1 MDQNIILL
9 FIKILTF
16 ILLTWICNFYNDMN
30 TLNKYLDERCSFRR
44 KLNSRK
50 YPLLAQYKQGKDL
63 CIANSKEEIP
73 GNEVI
78 KQNNISNNKK
88 GANGKHK
95 QSCRSSLYVQKYGK
109 NVDQN
114 KCIIPKTKK
123 YSDYEQKIFKELDYN
138 DYLKNIKIIEDKEYK
153 KVKRKKLRIRISLF
167 FLFILVLMMPILD
180 LLLEKL
186 ATGGLLGSL
195 GLFYINK
202 VEGAHTIGGVL
213 STLFAID

>member
-1 MDQNIILL
+1 
-9 FIKILTF
+9 
-16 ILLTWICNFYNDMN
+16 MN
-30 TLNKYLDERCSFRR
+30 SLNKYLDEKCSFRR

-63 CIANSKEEIP
+63 CITNSKEEIP
-73 GNEVI
+73 DNEVN
-78 KQNNISNNKK
+78 KQKNISINKK
-88 GANGKHK
+88 GSNGKHK

-138 DYLKNIKIIEDKEYK
+138 DYLKNIKIIEDKEYR
-153 KVKRKKLRIRISLF
+153 KVKRKKRRIRISLLLLF
-167 FLFILVLMMPILD
+167 FLVLMMPILD

-186 ATGGLLGSL
+186 TAGGLLGSL
-195 GLFYINK
+195 GLFYINT
-202 VEGAHTIGGVL
+202 VGDVNTISGVL
-213 STLFAID
+213 GMIYYYKKVIKYENIKFKKRINKK